1 MTEKGLQVRK
11 GIYYGNQSTTIMPIF
26 RELSVCRILP
36 KPAVRSFFLFW
47 LSNKV
52 LLTEKGLQ
60 VHKGTYYGNQS
71 TTIMPT
77 FRELFVGRILPK
89 AAAQE
94 KNTTLGGTLDLQIIF
109 QGNNMRWDIDNKR

>member
-1 MTEKGLQVRK
+1 MNYLYAGSYPNLQ
-11 GIYYGNQSTTIMPIF
+11 
-26 RELSVCRILP
+26 SV
-36 KPAVRSFFLFW
+36 VFFLFW